1 MTLTVIYYFILFYDN
16 SFMFRSQATQPV
28 VTDAA
33 ISDISLS
40 VVKKEREDSFTL
52 QNEKKV
58 IRNCVIALFL

>member
-1 MTLTVIYYFILFYDN
+1 
-16 SFMFRSQATQPV
+16 MFRSQATQPV

-33 ISDISLS
+33 ISNISLC

-58 IRNCVIALFL
+58 TRNCVIALFL